1 MNKTDVKI
9 YDAGGGLLPQN
20 GAPKELA
27 KPADSLG
34 DFIMRA
40 ASDPSF
46 DVEKLERLIALQER
60 SQAAQRKER
69 FFEALALAQAR
80 MPQLDQN
87 GCIDY
92 GAGKGKINYAKI
104 EDIDA
109 QIRPIYSAA
118 GFSVSWNSGPV
129 MDGKMVR
136 VEGTFSCHGHNET
149 REMTGPVDNSGGKQP
164 IQAVASTVAYLKRH
178 VLKMFF
184 NLIERGKDMDG
195 ARVRELL
202 PITEKQADEI
212 DMRLKD
218 CGADVVKFKKIF
230 DVEKIA
236 DLKAGQLKE
245 VYVQIEKKE
254 RTHAARDAQ

>member
-1 MNKTDVKI
+1 MNETTLLDATGKALAPRQPVTVDSVK
-9 YDAGGGLLPQN
+9 DRSPEPNLEQ
-20 GAPKELA
+20 
-27 KPADSLG
+27 
-34 DFIMRA
+34 FIMRA
-40 ASDPSF
+40 ASDASF
-46 DVEKLERLIALQER
+46 DVSKLERLIALQER
-60 SQAAQRKER
+60 SQAAQRRER
-69 FFEALALAQAR
+69 FYDALALAQAE

-92 GAGKGKINYAKI
+92 GAGKGKINYARI

-109 QIRPIYSAA
+109 QIRPIYSRA
-118 GFSVSWNSGPV
+118 GFSVSWNSKPV
-129 MDGKMVR
+129 MEGKMLW

-184 NLIERGKDMDG
+184 NLIERGKDLDG
-195 ARVRELL
+195 AKVRDLL
-202 PITEKQADEI
+202 PITQTQADDI
-212 DMRLKD
+212 NTRLND
-218 CGADVVKFKKIF
+218 CGADVARFKKLFAI
-230 DVEKIA
+230 EKLA

-254 RTHAARDAQ
+254 REKAGK